1 MNDRALTLTE
11 FNDLSKAQAQ
21 EALARCCGAA
31 RWLEKMLTRR
41 PFGQFDELLIAA
53 DESFVLLE
61 PDDWLEAFAHHPKIG
76 DTASLR
82 AKFASTA
89 TWASGEQAGV
99 GAASED
105 EVEALAQGN
114 EAYFQK
120 FGYIFIVNATGKSAG
135 EMLQMLMA
143 RLENDPETELTVA
156 AAEQMKITRIR
167 LHKLIRREP

>member
-1 MNDRALTLTE
+1 MSTQTLTLKE
-11 FNDLSKAQAQ
+11 FNSLPKAHARD
-21 EALARCCGAA
+21 ALARCCGAG
-31 RWLEKMLTRR
+31 RWVEQMLTRH
-41 PFGQFDELLIAA
+41 PFDQFDDLLIAA
-53 DESFVLLE
+53 DEAFALLE
-61 PDDWLEAFAHHPKIG
+61 PKHWLDAFAHHPKIG

-99 GAASED
+99 STAND
-105 EVEALAQGN
+105 EEIEALAQAN

-135 EMLQMLMA
+135 ELLQILIA

-156 AAEQMKITRIR
+156 AAEQMKITHIR
-167 LHKLIRREP
+167 LHKLIRQEP

>member
-1 MNDRALTLTE
+1 MNDQALTLNE
-11 FNDLSKAQAQ
+11 FNDLPQAQARD
-21 EALARCCGAA
+21 ALARCCGAS
-31 RWLEKMLTRR
+31 RWVEEMLTRR
-41 PFGQFDELLIAA
+41 PFDQFDDLLIAA
-53 DESFVLLE
+53 DEAFALLE
-61 PDDWLEAFAHHPKIG
+61 PKDWLDAFAHHPKIG

-105 EVEALAQGN
+105 EVEALAQAN

-135 EMLQMLMA
+135 ELLQILLA

-156 AAEQMKITRIR
+156 AAEQMKITHIR
-167 LHKLIRREP
+167 LHKLIRQEP

>member
-1 MNDRALTLTE
+1 MNDQALKLKQ
-11 FNDLSKAQAQ
+11 FNDLPKAQAH

-31 RWLEKMLTRR
+31 RWVEQVMTRC
-41 PFGQFDELLIAA
+41 PFNQFEDLLIAA
-53 DESFVLLE
+53 DEAFALLE
-61 PDDWLEAFAHHPKIG
+61 PKDWLDALAHHPKIG
-76 DTASLR
+76 DTAGLR

-99 GAASED
+99 DAASED

-135 EMLQMLMA
+135 EMLQILIA

-156 AAEQMKITRIR
+156 AAEQMKITHLR
-167 LHKLIRREP
+167 LHKLIRQEP